1 MYSVSR
7 VQSRR
12 AGVGARCLWLAL
24 LFPSIALVTPSA
36 LPR

>member
-1 MYSVSR
+1 MHSVSR